1 MADPAWLKS
10 LKKEAKEK
18 GLDFKD
24 LLVKYMP
31 KPKGTD
37 KRKTPVRKA
46 AKGGMMK
53 KKGYA
58 KGGMTKKKK
67 GYAKGG
73 MMKKKGYAAGGL
85 KKTKPTQKGLKKLPS
100 GVRNK
105 MGYMAKGGMTK
116 KKKGYA
122 KGGVARKKK

>member
-1 MADPAWLKS
+1 MADPAWLKG

-31 KPKGTD
+31 KPRGTN

-46 AKGGMMK
+46 AKGGMMKKKGYAKGGMMK

-73 MMKKKGYAAGGL
+73 VMKKK
-85 KKTKPTQKGLKKLPS
+85 K
-100 GVRNK
+100 
-105 MGYMAKGGMTK
+105 
-116 KKKGYA
+116 
-122 KGGVARKKK
+122 

>member
-1 MADPAWLKS
+1 MADPAWLKG

-31 KPKGTD
+31 KPRGAD

-53 KKGYA
+53 KK
-58 KGGMTKKKK
+58 K

-73 MMKKKGYAAGGL
+73 MMKKTSSA
-85 KKTKPTQKGLKKLPS
+85 QKGLKKLPS
-100 GVRNK
+100 SVRNK

-116 KKKGYA
+116 KKGYA
-122 KGGVARKKK
+122 KGGVMKKKK

>member
-1 MADPAWLKS
+1 MADPAWLKG

-31 KPKGTD
+31 KPRGAD

-53 KKGYA
+53 KKKGYA
-58 KGGMTKKKK
+58 KGGMTKK
-67 GYAKGG
+67 Y
-73 MMKKKGYAAGGL
+73 
-85 KKTKPTQKGLKKLPS
+85 
-100 GVRNK
+100 
-105 MGYMAKGGMTK
+105 GYMGGGK
-116 KKKGYA
+116 VYGQP
-122 KGGVARKKK
+122 RKANYKAG

>member
-31 KPKGTD
+31 RPKGTD

-58 KGGMTKKKK
+58 KGGM
-67 GYAKGG
+67 
-73 MMKKKGYAAGGL
+73 MKKK
-85 KKTKPTQKGLKKLPS
+85 
-100 GVRNK
+100 
-105 MGYMAKGGMTK
+105 GYMAKGGMTK

>member
-1 MADPAWLKS
+1 MADPSWLKS

-46 AKGGMMK
+46 AKGGMM
-53 KKGYA
+53 
-58 KGGMTKKKK
+58 KKKK

>member
-46 AKGGMMK
+46 AKGGMM
-53 KKGYA
+53 
-58 KGGMTKKKK
+58 KKK

>member
-53 KKGYA
+53 KK
-58 KGGMTKKKK
+58 T
-67 GYAKGG
+67 
-73 MMKKKGYAAGGL
+73 
-85 KKTKPTQKGLKKLPS
+85 
-100 GVRNK
+100 
-105 MGYMAKGGMTK
+105 MAKGGAVKKRYGGSMK
-116 KKKGYA
+116 KKTMA
-122 KGGVARKKK
+122 KGGKKRR

>member
-1 MADPAWLKS
+1 
-10 LKKEAKEK
+10 
-18 GLDFKD
+18 
-24 LLVKYMP
+24 MP

-53 KKGYA
+53 KK
-58 KGGMTKKKK
+58 K

-73 MMKKKGYAAGGL
+73 VMKKTSSA
-85 KKTKPTQKGLKKLPS
+85 QKGLKKLPS
-100 GVRNK
+100 SVRNK

-116 KKKGYA
+116 KKGYA
-122 KGGVARKKK
+122 KGSVMKKKK

>member
-1 MADPAWLKS
+1 MADPAWLKG

-53 KKGYA
+53 KK
-58 KGGMTKKKK
+58 K

-73 MMKKKGYAAGGL
+73 MMKKTSSA
-85 KKTKPTQKGLKKLPS
+85 QKGLKKLPS
-100 GVRNK
+100 SVRNK

-116 KKKGYA
+116 KKGYA
-122 KGGVARKKK
+122 KGGVMKKKK